1 MKTLFLTIGL
11 NLIAILQAQD
21 PPASEKDPADVS
33 GKWYLK
39 AMTADLEMP
48 ENKPESVTP
57 MTLTAL
63 DGGNLEVKI
72 TMLINGQC
80 QDMKV
85 VLQKTSEPGKY
96 TAYNGKR
103 MVYTRPSP
111 VKDHYIL
118 YCDGEFHGKSVQM
131 AKLVGRDP
139 EKNQEALENFQEFI
153 RAKGFDQK
161 ILEPTQTGNWYIK
174 RSTGNMPIPEER
186 TRRLRPFVS
195 VVCRLGKLGSWMGLQ
210 GA

>member
-1 MKTLFLTIGL
+1 MKTLLLTIGL
-11 NLIAILQAQD
+11 NLIAVLEAQD

-63 DGGNLEVKI
+63 EGGNLEAKI

-85 VLQKTSEPGKY
+85 VLKKTSEPGKY
-96 TAYNGKR
+96 SAYNGKWV
-103 MVYTRPSP
+103 VYTRPSP
-111 VKDHYIL
+111 VKDYYIL
-118 YCDGEFHGKSVQM
+118 YCDGEFQGKHVRM

-139 EKNQEALENFQEFI
+139 EKNQEALENFQEFT

-161 ILEPTQTGNWYIK
+161 ILEPTQTEACSPRGD
-174 RSTGNMPIPEER
+174 
-186 TRRLRPFVS
+186 
-195 VVCRLGKLGSWMGLQ
+195 
-210 GA
+210 